1 MSMTTGCVVE
11 TIGYIENAVPPDA
24 ANGLKNTRWVL
35 NGLNLFL
42 CTV

>member
-1 MSMTTGCVVE
+1 MTIGCVVE
-11 TIGYIENAVPPDA
+11 TIRYVENAVPPDA
-24 ANGLKNTRWVL
+24 TNDLKNTKWVL